1 MFLNEI
7 KINLSRYLL
16 VIIIVE
22 CKKNDLLILSKFNI
36 RRYELRSTVTGSK
49 ITYTIIKFYLL

>member
-16 VIIIVE
+16 IIIIVE

-36 RRYELRSTVTGSK
+36 QRYELRTVTESK